1 MFPFSAFVNNSAND
15 TIKSD
20 TFEIVRCVRRYR
32 QGFFRSSIVR
42 SQESKFLQTRI
53 ATISVAVRSVF
64 SKQLS
69 APSGYYSPRSLT

>member
-53 ATISVAVRSVF
+53 ATISVAVSY
-64 SKQLS
+64 SQQLS